1 MRTRALGSL
10 FAPLL
15 AGQLH
20 AAEPTEAELRRL
32 EASLL
37 HRRLD
42 LGSVRMWDCKSQRWQ
57 PFRQAKE
64 RVLVLQLW
72 AVECLPCIQ
81 EMPLLRNMVSGWQ
94 HETAVRFLFISETLE
109 EDKLTQFWC
118 KDKKGTVPD
127 LNSYQSTDGRLRDVL
142 ETGKQPL
149 TLLLDRDFVI
159 REAFVG
165 ALAARPRE
173 LAAAVTR
180 LVAATHPASAKQP

>member
-1 MRTRALGSL
+1 MAL
-10 FAPLL
+10 FIAALL
-15 AGQLH
+15 ASQVH

-32 EASLL
+32 EATLL

-42 LGSVRMWDCKSQRWQ
+42 LSSVRMWDCKNQRWQ
-57 PFRQAKE
+57 PFRQGKE

-81 EMPLLRNMVSGWQ
+81 EMPLLHNMVSGWQ
-94 HETAVRFLFISETLE
+94 RETAVRFVFISETLE

-127 LNSYQSTDGRLRDVL
+127 LNTYQSTDGRLRDTL
-142 ETGKQPL
+142 ETEKQPL
-149 TLLLDRDFVI
+149 TLLLDHDFVV

-165 ALAARPRE
+165 TLLSRAGE
-173 LAAAVTR
+173 VAAAVTR
-180 LVAATHPASAKQP
+180 MVAVTNPLPAR